1 MWVDALRVCREY
13 LPNRLPAL
21 QAEYDR
27 DVGSKGSRDVAS
39 VLAQAREWEQS
50 GEYKTAIDCLLKV
63 TDPCFLTHSHS
74 SSSWFLPVCV
84 LIH

>member
-13 LPNRLPAL
+13 LPSHLPAL

-27 DVGSKGSRDVAS
+27 EVGSKGSRDVVS

-50 GEYKTAIDCLLKV
+50 GEYKTAVDCLLKV
-63 TDPCFLTHSHS
+63 TAPGFLTH
-74 SSSWFLPVCV
+74 
-84 LIH
+84 